1 MAAPP
6 SQFLL
11 LICTIFFFLATSSGA
26 GDAAQANSGTPN
38 VVYSDQNA
46 AASSQSTSL
55 NVSPG
60 PTSEAPSAVSG
71 EQTSGTGAGGGD
83 TTGLDVGSFKSVP
96 TVKDTPAVNMFVQST
111 MQKSMT
117 KTENFIDDVIEK
129 RLADPGTDAETK
141 DCLNT
146 CKESYALSMSAMKKT
161 MEDVNEGNLYKA
173 NVDVSAMASHADTCK
188 ECMRQVYGDDDPEFK
203 KFEAWIDG
211 VTDDCL
217 NKITGLKKNP

>member
-11 LICTIFFFLATSSGA
+11 LICIIFFFLATSSRA

-46 AASSQSTSL
+46 ATSSQSTSL

-60 PTSEAPSAVSG
+60 PTSEAPSAVAG
-71 EQTSGTGAGGGD
+71 QETSGTGGGGGGA
-83 TTGLDVGSFKSVP
+83 TTGLD
-96 TVKDTPAVNMFVQST
+96 
-111 MQKSMT
+111 
-117 KTENFIDDVIEK
+117 
-129 RLADPGTDAETK
+129 
-141 DCLNT
+141 
-146 CKESYALSMSAMKKT
+146 ESYALSMSAMKKT

>member
-11 LICTIFFFLATSSGA
+11 LIFTIFFFLATSSRA

-60 PTSEAPSAVSG
+60 PTSEAPSA
-71 EQTSGTGAGGGD
+71 
-83 TTGLDVGSFKSVP
+83 
-96 TVKDTPAVNMFVQST
+96 
-111 MQKSMT
+111 
-117 KTENFIDDVIEK
+117 K

>member
-11 LICTIFFFLATSSGA
+11 LICTIFIFLVTSSRA
-26 GDAAQANSGTPN
+26 GDAAQANSDTPN

-46 AASSQSTSL
+46 AASSSSTSL

-60 PTSEAPSAVSG
+60 PTSEAPNAV
-71 EQTSGTGAGGGD
+71 TVAGAGAGGD

-146 CKESYALSMSAMKKT
+146 CKESYALSMNAMKKT
-161 MEDVNEGNLYKA
+161 MEDVNDGNLYKA

-217 NKITGLKKNP
+217 NKITGLKNNQ